1 MPLPPTQFSKPEIK
15 DLISFIQKNSQKPI
29 SISQIKSITVSNMTL
44 ATKYEITV
52 QDSKGQDV
60 AITAIQDKNDQSVAV
75 LDVAT
80 LQ

>member
-1 MPLPPTQFSKPEIK
+1 
-15 DLISFIQKNSQKPI
+15 
-29 SISQIKSITVSNMTL
+29 MTL